1 MEEQITMRGVGI
13 SFGGAQALRDLTFS
27 VGRGEIFGF
36 LGPSGAGKTT
46 TIKLLT
52 RQLTADEGEIGV
64 FGEPVEKLA
73 GGAFR
78 RIGVLSDNSG
88 VYERLTVQQNL
99 ELLAQLRGVGKARVQ
114 ELIEAVGL
122 ADARG
127 KTAKKLSRGMRQR
140 VMLAGAVLHRPQLLF
155 LDEPTASLDPGT
167 TAGIHAL
174 LRQLN
179 AQGTTIFL
187 TTHDMEEADKL
198 CGRVAFLHHGHIE
211 ECGAPEEL
219 KLKYAK
225 NEIVALLADG
235 RRVSAE
241 KTAEGLD
248 RIRRAAGSCAIL
260 SVHSQ
265 EPDLEELFLQVTGRK
280 LA

>member
-52 RQLTADEGEIGV
+52 RQLVADEGEIRV
-64 FGEPVEKLA
+64 FAEPVERLA
-73 GGAFR
+73 GDAFR

-88 VYERLTVQQNL
+88 IYERLTVQQNL
-99 ELLAQLRGVGKARVQ
+99 ELFARLRGVDKAQVQ
-114 ELIEAVGL
+114 ALTEAVGL

-140 VMLAGAVLHRPQLLF
+140 VMLARAVLHRPELLF

-167 TAGIHAL
+167 PAEIHKL

-211 ECGAPEEL
+211 ECGAPEQL
-219 KLKYAK
+219 KLKYAE

-235 RRVSAE
+235 RRLSAE
-241 KTAEGLD
+241 KTVAGLEKL
-248 RIRRAAGSCAIL
+248 RRAAGECAIL
-260 SVHSQ
+260 SIHSQ
-265 EPDLEELFLQVTGRK
+265 EPDLEEIFLQVTGRK

>member
-73 GGAFR
+73 GDAFR

-99 ELLAQLRGVGKARVQ
+99 ELFAQLRGVDKARVQ

-122 ADARG
+122 ADARS

-198 CGRVAFLHHGHIE
+198 CGRVGFLHHGHIE
-211 ECGAPEEL
+211 DCSAPEEL

-260 SVHSQ
+260 SVHSR